1 MLAWQLMIRSV
12 FGMTVLHWRCYTDS
26 SQCRHHCTGTNFIDR
41 HLAPW
46 RTLYAL
52 IRKGY
57 SGVTR
62 CLVKVTHTDHGV
74 WSSHFSICLSIYI
87 YLSCYFVSNQ
97 HCVSKHY
104 QWFKETTE
112 YFIFASRDKF
122 KKHKSVR
129 FNKRSNLCFY
139 ENTYVLKLF
148 VTLLLTVTQ

>member
-46 RTLYAL
+46 RTLYAR

-62 CLVKVTHTDHGV
+62 CLVNVTHTDHGV
-74 WSSHFSICLSIYI
+74 WSSHFSICLSICI
-87 YLSCYFVSNQ
+87 YQSYYFVLTNT
-97 HCVSKHY
+97 V
-104 QWFKETTE
+104 FFNTTSGCRKLPE
-112 YFIFASRDKF
+112 YLIFASHNKF
-122 KKHKSVR
+122 KTSLSIFYGVFEFIFIQSSFGLVKSNMYQR
-129 FNKRSNLCFY
+129 
-139 ENTYVLKLF
+139 
-148 VTLLLTVTQ
+148 